1 MLDDLF
7 LTYYRYKIVQHNSNK
22 TRKMSSSSHVEG
34 IVNAPIDEVWK
45 TFKGFGKSIL
55 EFWKTIKEVEL
66 DGEDEVR
73 ICM

>member
-1 MLDDLF
+1 
-7 LTYYRYKIVQHNSNK
+7 
-22 TRKMSSSSHVEG
+22 MSSSSHVEG
-34 IVNAPIDEVWK
+34 IVNAPVDEVWK

-55 EFWKTIKEVEL
+55 EFWSSTIKEVEL

>member
-1 MLDDLF
+1 MP
-7 LTYYRYKIVQHNSNK
+7 
-22 TRKMSSSSHVEG
+22 SSSHVEG
-34 IVNAPIDEVWK
+34 IVNAPIDDVWN

-55 EFWKTIKEVEL
+55 EFWKTIQEVEL